1 MRGGLFILTSEYPA
15 DPTAKD
21 AARGA
26 GPWRGTHSLEYHG
39 VDSLDDGGFVIG
51 PARVLLLDPDDEI
64 AIQLTQSGQPWV
76 VERARSLGEALEL
89 AAARSYHLA
98 IIEMMLPDAAG
109 TDAWTALSRRQP
121 NLFGIMTTSS
131 PSLHAYVNPM
141 SGRILAYW
149 LKPVKMEALRE
160 CVDAVVKSPRT
171 NVATW
176 DVPQRAVEQR
186 AWISSL
192 SPISV
197 PDFELKRKIS
207 IAGTL
212 ASLAVALLLVLSGA
226 GIAEAAQA
234 ALPGDALYSVKT
246 SVEGIRLAV
255 TPDGFD
261 KGQLLLTL
269 AENRVDEIQQL
280 AAQGRYG
287 EIPETVQTF
296 EAEVESATATQNRM
310 DKMNAASAQAL
321 AEKVKETLSHSTT
334 VLEDVLQ
341 TVPAEARPAIAHAL
355 NVSEAGQSNAEQE
368 LSSPAATPT
377 PGAEATALPGTTQ
390 DSSAQPVATPG
401 PLNGV
406 RPSKSPGPPN
416 GVGPPKSP
424 GPPNAPGPNNAPG
437 QNKTRGPDKTPGA
450 PHTPGPPKSPGR
462 P

>member
-1 MRGGLFILTSEYPA
+1 M
-15 DPTAKD
+15 
-21 AARGA
+21 
-26 GPWRGTHSLEYHG
+26 
-39 VDSLDDGGFVIG
+39 LDCYYSFCGGFVIG

-64 AIQLTQSGQPWV
+64 AIQFTQSGQPWV

-160 CVDAVVKSPRT
+160 CVDAVVNSPRT

-197 PDFELKRKIS
+197 PDFELKRKFS
-207 IAGTL
+207 FAGAL
-212 ASLAVALLLVLSGA
+212 ASLTVVLLLVLSGA

-246 SVEGIRLAV
+246 SVEGIRLALA
-255 TPDGFD
+255 PDDFD

-280 AAQGRYG
+280 AARGRYG
-287 EIPETVQTF
+287 EIPPTVQTF
-296 EAEVESATATQNRM
+296 EVEVESATATRNRM
-310 DKMNAASAQAL
+310 DKTNAASAKAL
-321 AEKVKETLSHSTT
+321 AQKVKETLSLSTA
-334 VLEDVLQ
+334 VLEAVLQ
-341 TVPAEARPAIAHAL
+341 TVPVEARPAIAHAL
-355 NVSEAGQSNAEQE
+355 DVSEAGQSNAEQE

-390 DSSAQPVATPG
+390 HNSAQPVAT
-401 PLNGV
+401 
-406 RPSKSPGPPN
+406 PGPPN

-437 QNKTRGPDKTPGA
+437 QNKTRGPDKTPGP
-450 PHTPGPPKSPGR
+450 PHTPRPPKSPGR